1 MTKNAVILVLLLAF
15 TSEVVVAGE
24 HALGAHEHGAI
35 KIGLAIDKNIVE
47 IDIDGPAES
56 FLGFEYLP
64 KTAKEK
70 KLLSDL
76 KIQWTKKIETY
87 FAFDKKLNCVTNTA
101 SFEQVIDEKETAE
114 AQAKLKTGDKKESG
128 VHSDIE
134 AKAKLTCAQNLSGTN
149 LTISLRK
156 SFKNIKKLSAE
167 ILSNETKSV
176 EIVKDIQVV
185 QL

>member
-1 MTKNAVILVLLLAF
+1 MAKNAIVLIFLLAF
-15 TSEVVVAGE
+15 TSEVVIAGD
-24 HALGAHEHGAI
+24 HALEAHEHGAL
-35 KIGLAIDKNIVE
+35 KIGMAIDKNVVE

-70 KLLSDL
+70 KLLSDI
-76 KIQWTKKIETY
+76 KTQWTKKIETY
-87 FAFDKKLNCVTNTA
+87 FAFDKKLNCVTNSA
-101 SFEQVIDEKETAE
+101 SFEQVIDP
-114 AQAKLKTGDKKESG
+114 KESG
-128 VHSDIE
+128 SHSDIE
-134 AKAKLTCAQNLSGTN
+134 AKAKLTCAQNLSGTK
-149 LTISLRK
+149 LTISLKK

-176 EIVKDIQVV
+176 EIVKDIQVI